1 MSQTMELSAML
12 HTPEFWVAVSF
23 FGFVALLLKYR
34 VPSLIGKALDQRADV
49 IRKQLDEAR
58 RLRTEAQALLDEY
71 RRKHGEAQ
79 QEADAI
85 VAEARKEAESI
96 AAETRKGLS
105 ESLERRTRLA
115 EEKIAR
121 AEAQAV
127 SDVRAAAVDAAIAAS
142 ESLIGT
148 RLTPQTGASL
158 VDKGIAELGSK
169 LN

>member
-1 MSQTMELSAML
+1 ML
-12 HTPEFWVAVSF
+12 QTPEFWVAVSF
-23 FGFVALLLKYR
+23 VGFVGLLLKYK
-34 VPSLIGKALDQRADV
+34 VPGLIGKALDQRADT
-49 IRKQLDEAR
+49 IRTELDDAR
-58 RLRTEAQALLDEY
+58 RLRMEAQALLEDY

-85 VAEARKEAESI
+85 VAAARKEAETI
-96 AAETRKGLS
+96 AAETRKGLG

-127 SDVRAAAVDAAIAAS
+127 ADVRAAAVDAAVAAAEKLIGARLS
-142 ESLIGT
+142 PQSGGSLID
-148 RLTPQTGASL
+148 QS
-158 VDKGIAELGSK
+158 IADLGRK

>member
-1 MSQTMELSAML
+1 MFQ
-12 HTPEFWVAVSF
+12 TPEFWVAVSF
-23 FGFVALLLKYR
+23 FGFVGLLLKYK
-34 VPSLIGKALDQRADV
+34 VPSQIGKVLDQRADE
-49 IRKQLDEAR
+49 IRKELDDAR
-58 RLRTEAQALLDEY
+58 RLRMEAQALLEEY

-85 VAEARKEAESI
+85 IAEARKEAETI
-96 AAETRKGLS
+96 ASETRKGLS

-127 SDVRAAAVDAAIAAS
+127 ADVRAAAVDAAVAAS
-142 ESLIGT
+142 EMLIGG
-148 RLTPQTGASL
+148 RLTPQAGGSL
-158 VDKGIAELGSK
+158 VDKSISELGSK